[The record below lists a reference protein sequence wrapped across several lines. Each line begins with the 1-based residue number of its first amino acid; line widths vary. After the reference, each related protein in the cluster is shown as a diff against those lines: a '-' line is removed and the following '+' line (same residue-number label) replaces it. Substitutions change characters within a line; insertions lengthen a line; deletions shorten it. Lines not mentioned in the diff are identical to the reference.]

1 MCRPVPRVMTESVPS
16 PGWRRLRGVL
26 VVLGLGLLGGCAT
39 VGPDYQPPEVDWL
52 ADWQPDLYGQQA
64 QADDGTGDDLRFW
77 WQLFNDPVLTV
88 LIAEARRENPSLR
101 LAGLRILESRATLGI
116 ADSGRYPQLQQIGAD
131 ATYIHEEQAGGAN
144 RDRSFARYSADFS
157 VGWELDFWGRFRRGI
172 ESADAAFFASI
183 ANQQDAQVLLVAQ
196 VVDFYYAYCT
206 TLQRIGIARH
216 NAAIQHRSFEITER
230 IFKAGQG
237 SELDLQQ
244 ARTQYLATRAT
255 IPLLQADLIR
265 LRNALAGLLG
275 RPPGPIPELE
285 ATKGELPPVRP
296 MAIEAVPAQLLLR
309 RPDVRSAAWQV
320 AAQSA
325 QIGVAEADYYPAI
338 SLFGSIG
345 WSTST
350 LSNSGSSTSLL
361 AGPALSWNLFDYGRI
376 RNNVRLQDARL
387 QSAIAAFQGQVLGAA
402 RELDDAAVQVV
413 KTVESQQSL
422 TESVEAAQRAL
433 DLATKRY
440 QEGYSDFQRVLDAQ
454 RILFAQ
460 AERELVNHG
469 AHVSAIVDLYRA
481 AGGGWMPMSM
491 DRMLPADI
499 RQTMEERTDWGNILD
514 EPVPEVRYPAG
525 SAAPSPSTP

>member
-1 MCRPVPRVMTESVPS
+1 M
-16 PGWRRLRGVL
+16 
-26 VVLGLGLLGGCAT
+26 
-39 VGPDYQPPEVDWL
+39 GPDYEPPDVEWL
-52 ADWQPDLYGQQA
+52 EDWQPDLYGQQA
-64 QADDGTGDDLRFW
+64 PPIGGTGDNLEFW
-77 WQLFNDPVLTV
+77 WHLFSDQVLND

-101 LAGLRILESRATLGI
+101 IAGLRILESRATLGI
-116 ADSGRYPQLQQIGAD
+116 AGSGRYPQLQQVGAD
-131 ATYIHEEQAGGAN
+131 ATYIRGERSDGG
-144 RDRSFARYSADFS
+144 RERSFTRYSADFT

-196 VVDFYYAYCT
+196 VVDLYFAYCT
-206 TLQRIGIARH
+206 TLQRIEIAEQ
-216 NAAIQHRSFEITER
+216 NAAIQYRSLEITER
-230 IFKAGQG
+230 IFNAGQG

-255 IPLLQADLIR
+255 IPLLQADLVR

-275 RPPGPIPELE
+275 RPPGVLPELE
-285 ATKGELPPVRP
+285 ATSGELPPVRP
-296 MAIEAVPAQLLLR
+296 VILDAVPAELLLR

-325 QIGVAEADYYPAI
+325 QIGVADADYYPAI

-350 LSNSGSSTSLL
+350 LSDSGSGTNLL
-361 AGPALSWNLFDYGRI
+361 AGPALTWNIFDYGRI

-387 QSAIAAFQGQVLGAA
+387 QVAITAFQGQVLTAA
-402 RELDDAAVQVV
+402 REVDDAAIQVV
-413 KTVESQQSL
+413 KTVESQQAL
-422 TESVEAAQRAL
+422 TDSVEAAERSL
-433 DLATKRY
+433 ELATKRY

-454 RILFAQ
+454 RVLFAQ

-481 AGGGWMPMSM
+481 AGGGWLPMATE
-491 DRMLPADI
+491 DMLPEKVRD
-499 RQTMEERTDWGNILD
+499 TMEQRTDWGEMLD
-514 EPVPEVRYPAG
+514 EPLPEARYPDG
-525 SAAPSPSTP
+525 SEAP

>member
-1 MCRPVPRVMTESVPS
+1 
-16 PGWRRLRGVL
+16 
-26 VVLGLGLLGGCAT
+26 
-39 VGPDYQPPEVDWL
+39 VGPDYQPPDIEWL
-52 ADWQPDLYGQQA
+52 EDWQPDLYGQQA
-64 QADDGTGDDLRFW
+64 TPDDATGANLGFW
-77 WQLFNDPVLTV
+77 WHLFSDQVLND
-88 LIAEARRENPSLR
+88 LIAEARRENPPLR
-101 LAGLRILESRATLGI
+101 IAGLRILESRATLGI
-116 ADSGRYPQLQQIGAD
+116 ADSGRYPQVQQVGAD
-131 ATYIHEEQAGGAN
+131 ATYFSGEQSDG
-144 RDRSFARYSADFS
+144 RDRSFTRYSADFS

-196 VVDFYYAYCT
+196 VVDLYFAYCT
-206 TLQRIGIARH
+206 TLQRIEIAEQ
-216 NAAIQHRSFEITER
+216 NAAIQYRSLEITER

-255 IPLLQADLIR
+255 IPLLQADRIR

-275 RPPGPIPELE
+275 RPPGVLPELDV
-285 ATKGELPPVRP
+285 TSGDLPPVQP
-296 MAIEAVPAQLLLR
+296 VMLAAVPAQLLLR

-325 QIGVAEADYYPAI
+325 QIGVAKADYYPAI

-350 LSNSGSSTSLL
+350 LSDSGSGTNLL
-361 AGPALSWNLFDYGRI
+361 AGPALTWNIFNYGRI

-387 QSAIAAFQGQVLGAA
+387 QAAITAFQGQVLNAA
-402 RELDDAAVQVV
+402 REMDDAAIQVM

-422 TESVEAAQRAL
+422 TDSVEAAERAL
-433 DLATKRY
+433 ELATKRY

-454 RILFAQ
+454 RVLFAQ

-469 AHVSAIVDLYRA
+469 AHMSSIVDLYRA
-481 AGGGWMPMSM
+481 AGGGWLPMATE
-491 DRMLPADI
+491 DMLPDEV
-499 RQTMEERTDWGNILD
+499 RGTMERRTGWGDLLD
-514 EPVPEVRYPAG
+514 EPLPEARYPDG
-525 SAAPSPSTP
+525 SGTP